1 MERVG
6 DCLEQRE
13 QRIQR
18 RRRKAQV
25 ADAACQAEL
34 EVIRCIGLH
43 SAPSS
48 SCLCDILANANKA
61 RVIGLEFE
69 GLIIPVEPLTISGTY
84 SYNDAKFL
92 DYITIPIPAIP
103 SALTAAQP
111 SRNLSST
118 PFTYV
123 ARHKFS
129 LDGRLALPIPAAE
142 GDMAIRATY
151 SWQSRQRVAPD
162 AQPFDTIA
170 SYGLLNL
177 RLEWNQ
183 MRGAPLDL
191 AIYGTNVLDKAY
203 RITANTGYN
212 NSGFSNSIY
221 GEPAQY
227 GLSLRYRF

>member
-1 MERVG
+1 M
-6 DCLEQRE
+6 
-13 QRIQR
+13 
-18 RRRKAQV
+18 K
-25 ADAACQAEL
+25 
-34 EVIRCIGLH
+34 
-43 SAPSS
+43 
-48 SCLCDILANANKA
+48 LATLKNGSRDGALVLVS
-61 RVIGLEFE
+61 RDLRQYQ
-69 GLIIPVEPLTISGTY
+69 PV
-84 SYNDAKFL
+84 
-92 DYITIPIPAIP
+92 PAIAATLQA
-103 SALTAAQP
+103 ALDDWDAIAPQLEAAYAVL
-111 SRNLSST
+111 N
-118 PFTYV
+118 
-123 ARHKFS
+123 A
-129 LDGRLALPIPAAE
+129 G
-142 GDMAIRATY
+142 
-151 SWQSRQRVAPD
+151 QSPD